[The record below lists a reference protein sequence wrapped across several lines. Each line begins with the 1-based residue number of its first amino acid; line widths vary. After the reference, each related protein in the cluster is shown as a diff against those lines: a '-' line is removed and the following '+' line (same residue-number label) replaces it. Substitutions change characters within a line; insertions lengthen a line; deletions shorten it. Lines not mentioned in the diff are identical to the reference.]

1 MDWYSL
7 GLVLLEM
14 LTGHNPFKNGGDE
27 EVAFV
32 DQMNKILTTELEIPD
47 WLTTD
52 CQDLLK
58 QLLIKLVS
66 FFCYLFKIYSLG
78 IELGVVR
85 VVLMN

>member
-1 MDWYSL
+1 
-7 GLVLLEM
+7 M
-14 LTGHNPFKNGGDE
+14 LTGHNPFKNGGDV

-47 WLTTD
+47 WLSTD

-58 QLLIKLVS
+58 QLLIKVVS
-66 FFCYLFKIYSLG
+66 FLLFVKVYSLG

-85 VVLMN
+85 PVLKN